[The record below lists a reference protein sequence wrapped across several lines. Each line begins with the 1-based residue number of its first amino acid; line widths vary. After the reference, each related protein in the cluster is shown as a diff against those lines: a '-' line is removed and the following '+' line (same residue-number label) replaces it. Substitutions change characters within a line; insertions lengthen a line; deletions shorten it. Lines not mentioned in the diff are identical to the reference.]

1 MDPPPPDSE
10 RCRSSPQRS
19 FKVAG
24 KMELS
29 GSTESRARA
38 LSPQMDKMRF
48 ENALQAGSGCGI
60 WCRAGTQ
67 EHVPTNVTKVVK
79 QQ

>member
-1 MDPPPPDSE
+1 
-10 RCRSSPQRS
+10 
-19 FKVAG
+19 
-24 KMELS
+24 MELS

-60 WCRAGTQ
+60 WYRAGTQ